1 MVNAFLGVDWIDR
14 NTFGGFPFFGLLFW
28 FYVDDPEAY
37 HHQIKLMLLHAF
49 GIVVDQSN

>member
-1 MVNAFLGVDWIDR
+1 MHFKVWIGLTGILLVVFLFLVY
-14 NTFGGFPFFGLLFW
+14 FFW